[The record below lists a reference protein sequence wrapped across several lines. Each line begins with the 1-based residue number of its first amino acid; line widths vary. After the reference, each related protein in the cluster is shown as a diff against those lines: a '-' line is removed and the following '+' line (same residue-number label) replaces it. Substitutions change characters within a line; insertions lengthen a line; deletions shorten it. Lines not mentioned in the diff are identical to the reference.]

1 MSDIDIAGRGAIVP
15 VGPQQVVPTKDGEGA
30 VMPLVDHLAELRRR
44 LIVSIAALA
53 AGSLV
58 GWFLEPRILEILIAP
73 LQQQTSGPLRFIG
86 LGDAFFIRLKIALI
100 VGVVLALP
108 VILWQAWLFIA
119 PGLTRRERSLARPW
133 LPLAYVFFLIGG
145 AVAYVVLP
153 FAVQFLLSFSEPG
166 ELEPLITAGEYFGF
180 VTNLVLAFGLVM
192 QYPLVVTFLA
202 EIGVVTSARLR
213 SSRRIVLL
221 AIAVF
226 AAAITPGGDL
236 VSPAIL
242 GAVLY
247 VLYEL
252 TIQLSR
258 RRGH

>member
-1 MSDIDIAGRGAIVP
+1 
-15 VGPQQVVPTKDGEGA
+15 
-30 VMPLVDHLAELRRR
+30 MPLVDHLAELRRR
-44 LIVSIAALA
+44 LIVSLVALA
-53 AGSLV
+53 LASVV
-58 GWFLEPRILEILIAP
+58 GWFLEPRLLDLLVAP
-73 LQQQTSGPLRFIG
+73 VRDQTGGPLRFIG
-86 LGDAFFIRLKIALI
+86 LGDAFFIRIKIALI
-100 VGVVLALP
+100 VGAAIALP
-108 VILWQAWLFIA
+108 VILWQAWLFVA

-133 LPLAYVFFLIGG
+133 LPLAYVFFLIGA

-153 FAVQFLLSFSEPG
+153 FAVQFLLSFSQPG

-192 QYPLVVTFLA
+192 QYPLLVTFLA

-221 AIAVF
+221 GIAIL

-236 VSPAIL
+236 VSPTVL

-252 TIQLSR
+252 TIQLIR
-258 RRGH
+258 WRGH

>member
-1 MSDIDIAGRGAIVP
+1 VTDIDLAGRGAIVP
-15 VGPQQVVPTKDGEGA
+15 AGPRQVVPADGGGA

-44 LIVSIAALA
+44 LIVSLVALGLA
-53 AGSLV
+53 SLV
-58 GWFLEPRILEILIAP
+58 GWLLEPRLLDLLIAP
-73 LQQQTSGPLRFIG
+73 LRQQTGAPLRFIA
-86 LGDAFFIRLKIALI
+86 LGDAFFIRIKIALI
-100 VGVVLALP
+100 VGAMVSLP

-119 PGLTRRERSLARPW
+119 PGLTRRERSMARPW
-133 LPLAYVFFLIGG
+133 LPLAYVFFLIGA

-166 ELEPLITAGEYFGF
+166 QLEPLITAGEYFGF

-192 QYPLVVTFLA
+192 QYPLLVTFLA

-213 SSRRIVLL
+213 SSRRVVIL
-221 AIAVF
+221 AIAIF

-236 VSPAIL
+236 VSPTVL

-247 VLYEL
+247 ALYEL
-252 TIQLSR
+252 TIVLIR

>member
-1 MSDIDIAGRGAIVP
+1 VTDIDLAGRGAIVP
-15 VGPQQVVPTKDGEGA
+15 AGPRDVVPADGEGA

-44 LIVSIAALA
+44 LIVSVAALA
-53 AGSLV
+53 IASVV
-58 GWFLEPRILEILIAP
+58 GWLLEPRLLDLLVDPVRA
-73 LQQQTSGPLRFIG
+73 QTGSALRFIG
-86 LGDAFFIRLKIALI
+86 LGDAFFIRIKIALI
-100 VGVVLALP
+100 VGAVLALP
-108 VILWQAWLFIA
+108 VVLWQAWSFIA

-133 LPLAYVFFLIGG
+133 LPLAYVFFLVGA

-153 FAVQFLLSFSEPG
+153 FAVQFLLSFSQPG

-192 QYPLVVTFLA
+192 QYPLLVTFLA
-202 EIGVVTSARLR
+202 EIGVVTSRRLR

-221 AIAVF
+221 AIAIF

-236 VSPAIL
+236 VSPTVL

-252 TIQLSR
+252 TIQLIR
-258 RRGH
+258 WRGH

>member
-1 MSDIDIAGRGAIVP
+1 MTDVDLAGRGAIVP
-15 VGPQQVVPTKDGEGA
+15 AGPRRVVSNDADGA

-44 LIVSIAALA
+44 ILVALA
-53 AGSLV
+53 ALVLASVV
-58 GWFLEPRILEILIAP
+58 GWLVEPRILELLIAP
-73 LQQQTSGPLRFIG
+73 LRQQTGAPLRFIG
-86 LGDAFFIRLKIALI
+86 LGDAFFIRVKIAII

-119 PGLTRRERSLARPW
+119 PGLTSRERSLARPW
-133 LPLAYVFFLIGG
+133 LPLAYVFFLVGG
-145 AVAYVVLP
+145 AVAWVVLP
-153 FAVQFLLSFSEPG
+153 FAVQFLLAFSEPG
-166 ELEPLITAGEYFGF
+166 ELEPLITASEYFGF
-180 VTNLVLAFGLVM
+180 VTNLVLAFGVVM
-192 QYPLVVTFLA
+192 QYPLLVTFLA

-221 AIAVF
+221 VIAVF

-236 VSPAIL
+236 VSPAVL

-252 TIQLSR
+252 TIQLIR
-258 RRGH
+258 WRGH